1 MNITTSIRSFM
12 AAGALSLCTMPI
24 AAMELVNKPGTPVN
38 SGEFGAAVARE
49 GFYTLAA
56 SDASGSVD
64 ESYNSDGINARNGA
78 IHLLNDW
85 GGVTTYQYLH
95 THERLVANGFSYE
108 ADANVNPIPMSLGSN
123 VALSDR
129 WIVATMKYFPGK
141 GFGGTPALFI
151 AERKQLN
158 GPRCPK
164 VNGEIDCT
172 GVIEPLLLTEAD
184 INLGRDNF
192 SIAATDKHIAYA
204 DGRSGVIQ
212 AMTYNEQTKTWEK
225 TSNFSQI
232 EVLDFNY
239 RVKVQMTDDFLIV
252 AAPTRPD
259 QPTAGKVYYA
269 RWLAREGKWSELQ
282 SISGGNRNHYFA
294 ASVAINDDGD
304 VVISSGN
311 ESIPGQGS
319 LTFYEVKGLKDD
331 SYFHLDYHWTHE
343 MYNPVPHVAM
353 DGNQVI
359 AFVAGS
365 SQNIV
370 ALRKHTFYIS
380 GKWVDYSWQSFGHL
394 DIDLANSLGDQS
406 LPQANFYPS
415 EMDLSQGVSAI
426 GWRGLNRR
434 VDDVKVQNA
443 GAVLRTRFGEFFAT
457 GADLMGLYSEN
468 WPLGVVLDEENAIV
482 PENGELFGKVFN
494 SLNVGILRAGWSNNA
509 RTPTHLQWP
518 IEVSETSE
526 RQMCIRHWNV
536 SGENVT
542 VVVTL
547 DGDAETVVII
557 PPTPNQQFVEQCT
570 AINTEAGIHTLGIY
584 GWDEFFLI
592 DQITFR

>member
-1 MNITTSIRSFM
+1 MTIKSLLRRCMATSALAFCATT
-12 AAGALSLCTMPI
+12 PV
-24 AAMELVNKPGTPVN
+24 AAMELINKPGTPVN

-64 ESYNSDGINARNGA
+64 EEYSSEGINARNGA

-129 WIVATMKYFPGK
+129 WIVATMKYFPGQ

-151 AERKQLN
+151 AERQQLR
-158 GPRCPK
+158 GPQCPK

-172 GVIEPLLLTEAD
+172 GVIEPLLLTETD
-184 INLGRDNF
+184 INPGRDNF

-204 DGRSGVIQ
+204 DGISGLVQ
-212 AMTYNEQTKTWEK
+212 AMTYNEQTKSWEK

-259 QPTAGKVYYA
+259 QPTAGKVHYA
-269 RWLAREGKWSELQ
+269 RWLANEGKWSDLQ
-282 SISGGNRNHYFA
+282 TISGGNRNPYFA

-304 VVISSGN
+304 VVISSGH
-311 ESIPGQGS
+311 EPGQGS
-319 LTFYEVKGLKDD
+319 LTFYKVRGLKDD
-331 SYFHLDYHWTHE
+331 SYFHLDYQQTKE
-343 MYNPVPHVAM
+343 MYNPIPHVAM

-359 AFVAGS
+359 AFIAGS
-365 SQNIV
+365 SQGI
-370 ALRKHTFYIS
+370 AAFRKHTFAID
-380 GKWVDYSWQSFGHL
+380 GKWVSDRWHHFGDL
-394 DIDLANSLGDQS
+394 DTELANSLADQN
-406 LPQANFYPS
+406 LPQSNFFPS

-426 GWRGLNRR
+426 GWRGVGRR
-434 VDDVKVQNA
+434 VDGVNVQNA
-443 GAVLRTRFGEFFAT
+443 GAVLRTPFGELFNPRA
-457 GADLMGLYSEN
+457 ADHAGLYSAD
-468 WPLGVVLDEENAIV
+468 WPSGVVLDEENAIV
-482 PENGELFGKVFN
+482 PENGSLYGNLLN
-494 SLNVGILRAGWSNNA
+494 SSNVGILRPGWSDNN
-509 RTPTHLQWP
+509 RRLTHFQWP
-518 IEVSETSE
+518 IEVPQISEP
-526 RQMCIRHWNV
+526 RVCVKHWNA
-536 SGENVT
+536 SGENAYLIIT
-542 VVVTL
+542 I
-547 DGDAETVVII
+547 DGDVADYWSI
-557 PPTPNQQFVEQCT
+557 PPTPNQTFVEQCAPIT
-570 AINTEAGIHTLGIY
+570 IPAGTPTLGVIA
-584 GWDEFFLI
+584 GEDFLFIDE
-592 DQITFR
+592 ITFR